1 MRVHIDLVGWFHVVW
16 GGFASLAGASLGV
29 LALGSHAA
37 FDDPGGARAL
47 VWLFATGG
55 AILAAFG
62 AANIAVGRTVLRRR
76 PPGRSS
82 ALALG
87 VPNLVVVPFG
97 TALGIYT
104 YWVLLHDDAR
114 MMFDRAPSSEG
125 RRPGTNGKGL

>member
-1 MRVHIDLVGWFHVVW
+1 MRVHLDLLGWFHVVW
-16 GGFASLAGASLGV
+16 GGFASLAGASLAV

-37 FDDPGGARAL
+37 FGDPGGARAL

-62 AANIAVGRTVLRRR
+62 AANIAVGRTVLGRR
-76 PPGRSS
+76 PPGRSI

-114 MMFDRAPSSEG
+114 TTFQEA
-125 RRPGTNGKGL
+125 PGTNGKGL